1 MNDPWRIGSLFS
13 RSGPTGLPEGEHALG
28 VRLAVDE
35 LNREG
40 GILGRPV
47 EIAESDPA
55 GDPNAFRQ
63 HAERMMTAEGISV
76 IFGCH
81 TSDTRK
87 IVSRSVERRNGLLWY
102 PASYEGFEYSPN
114 ILYTGPVANQCI
126 FPLADYLVAEHGEK
140 GFLVGCDYIFPRET
154 NRVMR
159 DLIEARRGQVVG
171 ESYLPLMA
179 SRNEIQKVL
188 IEIRRLQPDFVFS
201 TLVGETGQ
209 EFARLYQDAGMDL
222 GGTRPIGGISLTECE
237 LARIGA
243 ERAEGIITGASYFS
257 SLKSDQNDRF
267 LSGLRRSFGDD
278 RPVSGWAAA
287 AYSQARMFGRALELT
302 QSIDTEHLL
311 QVLHGMAFDAP
322 GGPML
327 IDPDNNHAWMTP
339 RIGRANADGAFD
351 ILWSASE
358 LVRPDPYLANSPVA
372 PVRADESVV

>member
-1 MNDPWRIGSLFS
+1 MNDPWRIGLLFS
-13 RSGPTGLPEGEHALG
+13 RSGPTGLPESEHALG
-28 VRLAVDE
+28 VWLAVDE

-47 EIAESDPA
+47 EIAEHDPA
-55 GDPNAFRQ
+55 GDPDAFRQ
-63 HAERMMTAEGISV
+63 HAERTMTGEGISV

-126 FPLADYLVAEHGEK
+126 FPLADYLVAEHG
-140 GFLVGCDYIFPRET
+140 GRAFLVGCDYIFPRET

-159 DLIEARRGQVVG
+159 DLIEARRGQVAG
-171 ESYLPLMA
+171 ESYLPMTA
-179 SRNEIQKVL
+179 SRNEIQKLL
-188 IEIRRLQPDFVFS
+188 IEIRKLQPDFVFS

-209 EFARLYQDAGMDL
+209 EFARLYQDAGLDH

-237 LARIGA
+237 LARIGMA
-243 ERAEGIITGASYFS
+243 RAEGIVTGSSYFS
-257 SLKSDQNDRF
+257 SLKGDGNDRF
-267 LSGLRRSFGDD
+267 LASMRRSFGAD

-287 AYSQARMFGRALELT
+287 SYSQARMFGHALKVTE
-302 QSIDTEHLL
+302 SIDTDHLL
-311 QVLHGMAFDAP
+311 QVLHGMTFDAP
-322 GGPML
+322 EGPML

-339 RIGRANADGAFD
+339 RIGRANASGAFD

-358 LVRPDPYLANSPVA
+358 LVPPDPYLANSPVA
-372 PVRADESVV
+372 PVRTPEDVA